1 MKCSLKS
8 KGKTKK
14 IFEFKE
20 DDKSCH
26 LINPDNN
33 EILLEICEN
42 EKNTKIKELG
52 MTVSSV
58 KNIEMDGIFI
68 LDKFIL
74 PKFNDKEVKL
84 IYNDIKIDPNEQN
97 KTYVIIEVKQNKKK
111 LNELIQQLKHDYS
124 IMSKI
129 IDNKIIL
136 LGFVGTGDLD
146 EEIDLNE
153 ELGHLNCAIFE
164 IKEDKVLGKK
174 IKQFIDWDSVKDIDK
189 IKKDVETIK
198 RDVETI
204 KRDVEELKDKIEQIT
219 QFINNKDKGK
229 NEKKQKCWEKRQKE
243 KNKYIA
249 PLCAFLLLLI

>member
-8 KGKTKK
+8 KGKTKI

-20 DDKSCH
+20 DDKTCH

-42 EKNTKIKELG
+42 KKNTKIKELG

-204 KRDVEELKDKIEQIT
+204 KKDVETIKRDVEELKDKIEQIT

-229 NEKKQKCWEKRQKE
+229 NEKNAKMLGKKTKRK
-243 KNKYIA
+243 K
-249 PLCAFLLLLI
+249 